1 MANTELQDLRKK
13 TSKRKPT
20 FVVKEWKFG
29 HGVKRRWR
37 FPRGKHSKVR
47 QMHKGRPALPHPGHG
62 SPKSVY
68 GLDKHALLPVLVKT
82 SEDLMKINPITE
94 SVLISGKLG
103 NRKRLELLSL
113 VQEKNI
119 TLSQGDAPSILD
131 KIKTAFNIRKKL
143 RQEKLSV
150 KSKKEQEKEKQ
161 AAEQEK
167 KAAEEKKSKESSVE
181 DKVQQEEQK
190 QKAQKSEAEKTIIK
204 PQ

>member
-1 MANTELQDLRKK
+1 MANTELQELRKK

-62 SPKSVY
+62 SPKEVY
-68 GLDKHALLPVLVKT
+68 GLDKHGLLPVLVKT
-82 SEDLMKINPITE
+82 TADLEKLDPAKE
-94 SVLISGKLG
+94 SALISGKLG
-103 NRKRLELLSL
+103 NRKRVELLSL

-119 TLSQGDAPSILD
+119 TLSQGETSSILD
-131 KIKTAFNIRKKL
+131 KIKSAFDNRKKL
-143 RQEKLSV
+143 RQEKLNA
-150 KSKKEQEKEKQ
+150 KSKKEEDKKKQ

-167 KAAEEKKSKESSVE
+167 KATEEKKKNESSVE
-181 DKVQQEEQK
+181 EKVQQEEQK
-190 QKAQKSEAEKTIIK
+190 QKEQKSDAEKSIIK

>member
-1 MANTELQDLRKK
+1 MAKTELQELRKK

-47 QMHKGRPALPHPGHG
+47 QMHKGRPVLPGPGFG
-62 SPKSVY
+62 SPKEVF
-68 GLDKHALLPVLVKT
+68 GMDKHGLYPILVKT
-82 SEDLMKINPITE
+82 VEDITKLNPAKE
-94 SVLISGKLG
+94 SALISGKLG

-119 TLSQGDAPSILD
+119 TLSDGDVPSILN
-131 KIKTAFNIRKKL
+131 KIKSAFDTRKKL
-143 RQEKLSV
+143 RQEKLNV

-167 KAAEEKKSKESSVE
+167 KVAEEKKSSESSVE
-181 DKVQQEEQK
+181 EKIQQEEKK
-190 QKAQKSEAEKTIIK
+190 QKEQKSEAEKTIIK

>member
-1 MANTELQDLRKK
+1 MATTELQELRKK

-62 SPKSVY
+62 SPKEVY
-68 GLDKHALLPVLVKT
+68 GLDKHGLLPVLVKT
-82 SEDLMKINPITE
+82 AEDLTNINPAKE
-94 SVLISGKLG
+94 SALISGKLG
-103 NRKRLELLSL
+103 NRKRLDLLSL
-113 VQEKNI
+113 VQEKKI
-119 TLSQGDAPSILD
+119 TLSQGDPSSILD
-131 KIKTAFNIRKKL
+131 KIKTTFDDRKKL
-143 RQEKLSV
+143 RQEKLNV

-167 KAAEEKKSKESSVE
+167 KTAEEKKGSESSVE
-181 DKVQQEEQK
+181 DKLQQEEEK
-190 QKAQKSEAEKTIIK
+190 QKEQKSEAEKTIIK